1 MARCRCRAHMHAVPT
16 TTRCPHRA
24 TRTSRQHCTAA
35 PHACGVILPCSTE
48 ECLGS
53 CWRRARLG
61 RAGVRAQQRPG
72 PRGGPA
78 RDFLCSPAGARV
90 RRGGPQHCGPAA
102 DQMARP
108 GRRPFSRRVFLCRVV
123 VRAGRPAEHAACG
136 PFAAL
141 RLTIF
146 NPSLTQNT
154 CLSTDGIQAGG
165 QAIAGPGPHL
175 GHP

>member
-16 TTRCPHRA
+16 TTRCAHRV

-90 RRGGPQHCGPAA
+90 RRLGRSIAAQPPTKWRGLGADRFLVGFSYAGWLSGPA
-102 DQMARP
+102 
-108 GRRPFSRRVFLCRVV
+108 GRRSM
-123 VRAGRPAEHAACG
+123 RPA
-136 PFAAL
+136 AL
-141 RLTIF
+141 S
-146 NPSLTQNT
+146 PP
-154 CLSTDGIQAGG
+154 CA
-165 QAIAGPGPHL
+165 
-175 GHP
+175 